1 MIRLSLITYFIDL
14 QDRQCPLQ
22 STIGYRELNKAGVTL
37 RNLLS
42 NWIIIQCIIINAS
55 PRIQLCPECV
65 GSVNQYGVM
74 RG

>member
-1 MIRLSLITYFIDL
+1 MISLSLITYFVDL
-14 QDRQCPLQ
+14 QDRPCSLQ
-22 STIGYRELNKAGVTL
+22 STIGYRELNKEGVTL

-42 NWIIIQCIIINAS
+42 IQCIIINTG

-65 GSVNQYGVM
+65 GSVNQYGMM

>member
-1 MIRLSLITYFIDL
+1 MISLSLITYFVDL
-14 QDRQCPLQ
+14 QDRPCSLQ

-42 NWIIIQCIIINAS
+42 NWIIIQCIIINTG

-65 GSVNQYGVM
+65 GFVNQYGMM